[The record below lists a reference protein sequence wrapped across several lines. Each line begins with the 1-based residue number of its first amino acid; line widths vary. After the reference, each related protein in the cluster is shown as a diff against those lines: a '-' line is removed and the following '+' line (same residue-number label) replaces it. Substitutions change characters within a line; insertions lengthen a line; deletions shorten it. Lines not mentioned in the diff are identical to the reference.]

1 MNNKRG
7 QNLGNQLRRLW
18 HCLLLPLIVGGI
30 MAISGCGMVALPDSG
45 WMPKVLSDTTR
56 YLPDYSYAGYRWGE
70 VPLPNDGSSILV
82 TDFGAVPDDTLDD
95 SDAILSAVQFA
106 HAQPGKAVIEFPA
119 GKFILKKILY
129 IDRSDL
135 VLRGAGSGPDGTCLI
150 LPVPMKDLPLPAELQ
165 ELATYLQRNE
175 KRVKSGELFSVFS
188 WTGGFIWTRI
198 PHKRFYPYLPE
209 KDKPTPVVSQI
220 NLGKRGGHCFIAENP
235 EKLQQDTQMK
245 IVWFNREGKNSTLL
259 RHLYGEGDV
268 VIGERH
274 WKFPERPLI
283 EQIVTVQKISGDTVC
298 IKEPLLHDLRS
309 EWGTAIAPAELL
321 SGVGFEHFRIEFP
334 ATAYAGHHLEHGY
347 NAFYL
352 TSLTH
357 SWIRDVT
364 VVNADNAVLSDED
377 AFVTIDSLTV
387 QGRKGHYGIHFGKTN
402 HMLAKNITIDAP
414 MEHSVS
420 FNTFAKAGVYS
431 GVAIRQ
437 TPTLDQHCGTNHQN
451 LFDNMN
457 IVTETFEPELFKH
470 GGAGYWKPT
479 HGKYNAFWNIS
490 IRFNGAG
497 QPPNTVRIPG
507 IDDGPGAYL
516 IGISGNL
523 PIHLT
528 YGPDPVI
535 EGLNRPGIAL
545 PSLYTY
551 QLQQRL
557 AKKSQTE

>member
-1 MNNKRG
+1 V
-7 QNLGNQLRRLW
+7 
-18 HCLLLPLIVGGI
+18 PE
-30 MAISGCGMVALPDSG
+30 
-45 WMPKVLSDTTR
+45 VLNDTSR
-56 YLPDYSYAGYRWGE
+56 YLPDYSFAGYRWGE
-70 VPLPNDGSSILV
+70 APLPNDSATILV
-82 TDFGAVPDDTLDD
+82 TDFGAVPDDSLDD
-95 SDAILSAVQFA
+95 SDAILRAVQFA

-129 IDRSDL
+129 IDRSNL
-135 VLRGAGSGPDGTCLI
+135 VLRGAGSGPGGTHLV

-198 PHKRFYPYLPE
+198 ANKRFYPYLPE
-209 KDKPTPVVSQI
+209 KDQPTPVATPISG
-220 NLGKRGGHCFIAENP
+220 GKRGGHCFTADNP
-235 EKLQQDTQMK
+235 EKLQPNTQMK
-245 IVWFNREGKNSTLL
+245 ILWFNKEGKNSTLL
-259 RHLYGEGDV
+259 RHLYGDGEL
-268 VIGERH
+268 VIGDRH
-274 WKFPERPLI
+274 WQFPERPLI

-309 EWGTAIAPAELL
+309 EWGTALAPAELL
-321 SGVGFEHFRIEFP
+321 SGIGFEHFRIEFP
-334 ATAYAGHHLEHGY
+334 ATDYAGHHLEHGY

-414 MEHSVS
+414 MEHSIS
-420 FNTFAKAGVYS
+420 FNTFSKAGVYS
-431 GVAIRQ
+431 GVTILQ

-451 LFDNMN
+451 LFDNIS
-457 IVTETFEPELFKH
+457 IVTESFQPELFKH

-479 HGKYNAFWNIS
+479 HGKYNTFWNIS
-490 IRFNGAG
+490 IHFNGAG
-497 QPPNTVRIPG
+497 QPPDTVQIPG
-507 IDDGPGAYL
+507 ISDGPGAYL
-516 IGISGNL
+516 VGISGTL
-523 PIHLT
+523 PIRLT
-528 YGPDPVI
+528 YGPDAVI
-535 EGLNRPGIAL
+535 EGLNRPGIAV

-557 AKKSQTE
+557 AKKTQTE